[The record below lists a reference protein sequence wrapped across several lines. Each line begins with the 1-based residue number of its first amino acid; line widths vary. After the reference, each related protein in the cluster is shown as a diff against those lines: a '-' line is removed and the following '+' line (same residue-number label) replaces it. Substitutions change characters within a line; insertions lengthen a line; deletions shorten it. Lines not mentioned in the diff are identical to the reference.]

1 MNKVE
6 TFSLCVKITL
16 FIDKNIKLKK
26 DELLYLISLSDFYK
40 NEAMLSKNIKNIN
53 SLNYYTSKINESIAY
68 LLATNMLTFYGKFF
82 ILTAKGKIFINK
94 IYQNPI
100 NEELIKK
107 VEFVSKTYNC
117 KDSLDKIYDE
127 LVKKFILSNLGG
139 NNEN

>member
-1 MNKVE
+1 MNKIE

-16 FIDKNIKLKK
+16 FIDKNLKLKK

-40 NEAMLSKNIKNIN
+40 NDAMLSKNIKNIN
-53 SLNYYTSKINESIAY
+53 SLNYYTSKINDSIAY
-68 LLATNMLTFYGKFF
+68 LLATNMLTCYGEFF

-94 IYQNPI
+94 MYQNPI

-107 VEFVSKTYNC
+107 VEFISKTYNC